1 MDLRQLRYFTAI
13 VEQGSFSK
21 AATKLRVA
29 QPALSQHLR
38 HMEDELG
45 VALLHRGTR
54 GVLPTEAG
62 ERLLARARAILADF
76 AELRDSVRGEAAAP
90 GGEVRIGLPGTVSE
104 QFSVPLIEAARE
116 RYPAVR
122 IRIAEAMSGF
132 VLDWLRR
139 GEVDLAVIYS
149 TSDPKGL
156 GIHHVLTEEL
166 CLFGP
171 PSLSAIRAAPGS
183 AVGLA
188 EAAAVDLILPGVG
201 HGLRDQIDEAAASV
215 RVAIQPAIE
224 IESYAQIKRLA
235 ERGLGYG
242 ILRRWPCGRR
252 RRPACSIP
260 GGSRSRR
267 STARSISPIRPSG
280 RCRPQRGPSASSPGR
295 SCAAS
300 SPRRAGPRGW
310 AMTAVTR
317 IYTADRDFVFDRR
330 RRALDADPTAPHT
343 LTPHPEEARRP
354 SRRMPQ
360 RETPETSG
368 ASFETPLRGSSG

>member
-45 VALLHRGTR
+45 IALLHRGTR

-62 ERLLARARAILADF
+62 ERLLERARSILAEF
-76 AELRDSVRGEAAAP
+76 AELRDGVRGEAATP

-139 GEVDLAVIYS
+139 GDVDLAVIYS

-156 GIHHVLTEEL
+156 GIHHILTEEL
-166 CLFGP
+166 CLFGV
-171 PSLSAIRAAPGS
+171 PGLDGIS
-183 AVGLA
+183 VPAGGSVGLA
-188 EAAAVDLILPGVG
+188 EAAALDLILPGPG
-201 HGLRDQIDEAAASV
+201 HGLRDQIDEAAAGLN
-215 RVAIQPAIE
+215 ATIQPAIE
-224 IESYAQIKRLA
+224 IESYGQIKRLA

-242 ILRRWPCGRR
+242 IL
-252 RRPACSIP
+252 
-260 GGSRSRR
+260 
-267 STARSISPIRPSG
+267 
-280 RCRPQRGPSASSPGR
+280 
-295 SCAAS
+295 
-300 SPRRAGPRGW
+300 PRMAVSEQERAGIFRTW
-310 AMTAVTR
+310 R
-317 IYTADRDFVFDRR
+317 IENPSLHRKVYLAYSTERPIPAAA
-330 RRALDADPTAPHT
+330 RAIGQLSW
-343 LTPHPEEARRP
+343 EI
-354 SRRMPQ
+354 
-360 RETPETSG
+360 
-368 ASFETPLRGSSG
+368 LRGLVTSETWIASLGEDGDPPALYA

>member
-62 ERLLARARAILADF
+62 ERLLLRARAILAEF
-76 AELRDSVRGEAAAP
+76 AELRDSVRGETAAP

-104 QFSVPLIEAARE
+104 QFSVPLIQAARE

-139 GEVDLAVIYS
+139 GEVDLAVIY
-149 TSDPKGL
+149 TISDPKGL
-156 GIHHVLTEEL
+156 GIHHILTEEL

-171 PSLSAIRAAPGS
+171 PTLDAVKTPPGGTVTLS
-183 AVGLA
+183 
-188 EAAAVDLILPGVG
+188 EAAAVDLILPGIG
-201 HGLRDQIDEAAASV
+201 HGLRDQIDEAALSV
-215 RVAIQPAIE
+215 GAAIQPAIE
-224 IESYAQIKRLA
+224 IESYTQIKRLA
-235 ERGLGYG
+235 ERGLGYSILPRMAVRAQEKAG
-242 ILRRWPCGRR
+242 LFQTWRIAQPSLYRKVYLAYSTERPIPAAARAIGQLSWEILRGLVSDESWTATLGEDDDP
-252 RRPACSIP
+252 PALY
-260 GGSRSRR
+260 G
-267 STARSISPIRPSG
+267 
-280 RCRPQRGPSASSPGR
+280 
-295 SCAAS
+295 
-300 SPRRAGPRGW
+300 
-310 AMTAVTR
+310 
-317 IYTADRDFVFDRR
+317 
-330 RRALDADPTAPHT
+330 
-343 LTPHPEEARRP
+343 
-354 SRRMPQ
+354 
-360 RETPETSG
+360 
-368 ASFETPLRGSSG
+368 